1 MLSDNIQISRTSYV
15 DSFAA
20 QYSFILLLL
29 LPTLGMTAKVDT
41 LIESNR
47 LQHGT
52 SAAEGAFV
60 HHYHA
65 TARGNVT
72 GASAAIVCVMGC
84 RRESA

>member
-1 MLSDNIQISRTSYV
+1 M
-15 DSFAA
+15 
-20 QYSFILLLL
+20 
-29 LPTLGMTAKVDT
+29 PAKVDT
-41 LIESNR
+41 LVESNR

-72 GASAAIVCVMGC
+72 GASAAIVCVYVDEN
-84 RRESA
+84 RRDPNWTLLLLLVPEAVITATILVRRIGY